1 MLDAVASR
9 WPKLNGLGQF
19 GTRTRCCGS
28 PSNMQVL
35 SKVIMT
41 DTHNHFG
48 FQLDKRLQ
56 KDCKVIFTYDKLPY
70 RELEAK
76 NRSEYYSKKY
86 KICFYTSEI
95 QQKFFELLDHP
106 CPKCDC
112 PPYRTFQGLRNH
124 VRKEHDHFYC
134 DLCVENLKIFTFE
147 RRSYTQ
153 AELGSDQR

>member
-35 SKVIMT
+35 S
-41 DTHNHFG
+41 
-48 FQLDKRLQ
+48 
-56 KDCKVIFTYDKLPY
+56 KVIFTYDKLPY

>member
-1 MLDAVASR
+1 MRLPAAGRNSTVWVNSVREPAAVGH
-9 WPKLNGLGQF
+9 LVICTGQDDIHF
-19 GTRTRCCGS
+19 VWLLLITYLRICR
-28 PSNMQVL
+28 QVL
-35 SKVIMT
+35 S
-41 DTHNHFG
+41 
-48 FQLDKRLQ
+48 
-56 KDCKVIFTYDKLPY
+56 KVIFTYDKLPY